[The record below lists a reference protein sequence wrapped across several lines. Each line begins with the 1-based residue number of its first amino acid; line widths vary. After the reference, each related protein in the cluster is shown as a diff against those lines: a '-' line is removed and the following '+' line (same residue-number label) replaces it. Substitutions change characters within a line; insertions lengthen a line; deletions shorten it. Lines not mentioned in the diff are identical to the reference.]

1 MLGFGSTQ
9 HIDKLLRIEV
19 SSNRISSMINNKKI
33 LITYRKFLRN
43 NSTSAEIR
51 LWNYIKNKQLSDRKF
66 RRQHSIDNFIL
77 DFYCP
82 AEKLAVELD
91 GGYHNIPKQAAK
103 DKERDLILKSYG
115 IKVLRFRNEL
125 VFKNINGVLETIKGE
140 FESYV

>member
-1 MLGFGSTQ
+1 
-9 HIDKLLRIEV
+9 
-19 SSNRISSMINNKKI
+19 MINNKKI

-43 NSTSAEIR
+43 NSTPAEIQ
-51 LWNYIKNKQLSDRKF
+51 LWTYIKNRQLSGRKF

-91 GGYHNIPKQAAK
+91 GGYHNTPKQSVK
-103 DKERDLILKSYG
+103 DKERDLILKFYG

-125 VFKNINGVLETIKGE
+125 VFQNIDGVLVTIRSE
-140 FESYV
+140 FRSEE